1 MKTALQLLEEK
12 NIKNIVTVPSDC
24 TVMQAIQVLAEWN
37 IGAVPVME
45 GDKMVGIFS
54 ERDYIRKVT
63 LRGNSTATT
72 PIRAVMTTSVFCV
85 RGETTASECMGLMS
99 EKRIRHLPIYH
110 EGKMVGVLSIGDLVR
125 AIINEQSYTIEQLES
140 YIYK

>member
-1 MKTALQLLEEK
+1 MKTALQLLAEK
-12 NIKNIVTVPSDC
+12 NIQKIITVPADC

-72 PIRAVMTTSVFCV
+72 PISAVMTTSVFCV

-125 AIINEQSYTIEQLES
+125 AIMEEQNYTIEQLES
-140 YIYK
+140 YIYQ